1 VHPELNTCTHLTGQ
15 AKKKIKMDLRIASNL
30 PEEHEQLIRRVIGA
44 AIEVYRIKDRPHYQF
59 QRAAT

>member
-1 VHPELNTCTHLTGQ
+1 
-15 AKKKIKMDLRIASNL
+15 MDLRIASNL